1 MMIKNN
7 NPWINMAESSQRR
20 VNSETIHNIFWITD
34 LKGNY
39 GFCIKMSNPFEKTET
54 SVSLK
59 GIGILKRN
67 SQEGFGELF
76 LILNKKEEWQIFKT
90 LCDDLIEQTHI
101 HDTEEKM
108 IVAVELR
115 LKRWQQLLKQERQH
129 EMTLENQMGLFSE
142 LLCLRDLVM
151 PQKGKKQS
159 IISWVGP
166 ELDKQDFLLDK
177 TAVEVKS
184 YRTSK
189 SSVVTISSVKQLSS
203 EKEFTYLISYGLTE
217 SENGSSI
224 ADVVLSIKEILQ
236 TEHAEILQIFEH
248 KLMKYGFILEI
259 LKEPLYKFILDKMK
273 VYIVTDEFP
282 KITQESI
289 KSQIL
294 SVKYTIDLS
303 QCSEYEI
310 KTDLKIL

>member
-1 MMIKNN
+1 MIKNN

-20 VNSETIHNIFWITD
+20 VDSETVHNIFWITD
-34 LKGNY
+34 LQGNY
-39 GFCIKMSNPFEKTET
+39 GFCIKTTNRFEKTET

-76 LILNKKEEWQIFKT
+76 LILNKKEEWQIFKI

-101 HDTEEKM
+101 HDTEDKM
-108 IVAVELR
+108 ITGVELR
-115 LKRWQQLLKQERQH
+115 LKRWHQLLKQEMH
-129 EMTLENQMGLFSE
+129 HDMTLESQMGLFSE
-142 LLCLRDLVM
+142 LLCLRDVIM
-151 PQKGKKQS
+151 SRKGKKQS

-166 ELDKQDFLLDK
+166 ESDKQDFLIDK
-177 TAVEVKS
+177 AAVEVKS

-217 SENGSSI
+217 SDHGLSV
-224 ADVVLSIKEILQ
+224 ADVALGIREILQ
-236 TEHAEILQIFEH
+236 TEHEEILQIFEN
-248 KLMKYGFILEI
+248 KLVEYGFIPEI
-259 LKEPLYKFILDKMK
+259 IKEPLYKFIVDKVR
-273 VYIVTDEFP
+273 VYAVTKEFP
-282 KITQESI
+282 RISQENI

-294 SVKYTIDLS
+294 TVKYTIDLS
-303 QCSEYEI
+303 QCREFETE
-310 KTDLKIL
+310 KDLMIL